1 MRIGNMPFR
10 FNLRSHTMFDRL
22 KRSADLVKVCA
33 TVLRQDTHLLVFPL
47 ISGLA
52 SLMVVLCFAL
62 PIFGLNA
69 FDGLSENHAMAYS
82 TAFLFYV
89 VQYFVIFYFNVALV
103 GATMIRMDGGTPTVK
118 DGLAVANGRLGSI
131 LGYAVIAAT
140 VGVILRA
147 IQERVGFLG
156 RIIVGM
162 LGVGWTVA
170 TFLVVPVLVARNT
183 GPVQS
188 IKDSAALLKQTWGE
202 NVIGQAGMGLFFGLM
217 SMAIVLGGVGLV
229 AFSLYIGSAALA
241 VLFVVCAIVLLLVS
255 FLIQSALSGIY
266 SAALYRFASG
276 ASAGTGFDNSVLSS
290 AFQPK

>member
-1 MRIGNMPFR
+1 MIER
-10 FNLRSHTMFDRL
+10 F
-22 KRSADLVKVCA
+22 KRSLALVKASA

-62 PIFGLNA
+62 PMFGLDA
-69 FDGLSENHAMAYS
+69 FDGMDGNDTMMYS
-82 TAFLFYV
+82 TAFAFYV

-103 GATMIRMDGGTPTVK
+103 GATMMRLDGGAPTVR
-118 DGLAVANGRLGSI
+118 DGLAIANGRLGAI

-140 VGVILRA
+140 VGMVLRA

-170 TFLVVPVLVARNT
+170 TFLVVPVLVVRNK
-183 GPVQS
+183 GPVES
-188 IKDSAALLKQTWGE
+188 IKDSASLLKQTWGE
-202 NVIGQAGMGLFFGLM
+202 NVIGQVGMSFFFGVLTF
-217 SMAIVLGGVGLV
+217 ALVLGGAGLM
-229 AFSLYIGSAALA
+229 ALA
-241 VLFVVCAIVLLLVS
+241 VMSGSAVLMGLVIVALVVLLLGS
-255 FLIQSALSGIY
+255 FLVHSALSGIY
-266 SAALYRFASG
+266 SATLYRFAADGKSG
-276 ASAGTGFDNSVLSS
+276 PGFENGELQA